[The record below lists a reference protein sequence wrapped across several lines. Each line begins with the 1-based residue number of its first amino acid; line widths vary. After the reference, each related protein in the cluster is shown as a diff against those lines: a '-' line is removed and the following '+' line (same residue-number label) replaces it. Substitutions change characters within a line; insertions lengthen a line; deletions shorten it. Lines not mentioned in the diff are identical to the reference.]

1 MLLNKWVLAGG
12 AAIVVGGVA
21 AVSAATLSQSKH
33 SAERDGA
40 PAPTTI
46 AAAPATPRPH
56 VAGPQA
62 ADPNGAQP
70 GGATAGGDQPGP
82 VQPIADKPFA
92 TKTVTVQGVTF
103 EVPTTWGV
111 APVQTGATDCL
122 TIGGLPVKSVDAA
135 STCQLAIRVVS
146 AQGAA
151 EGGFEPDKPYVV
163 GDGNM
168 CGSAGALPR
177 TVKTVQAS
185 DATVGGYAAEFRAF
199 TGGCF
204 KGTWEQWTVP
214 TAPGVILTRS
224 YADPATE
231 QAARY
236 VVAHAQL
243 PGARSALPLT
253 DRGIIRSVTNTAD
266 GVHITLDRVTRLEQ
280 GGIQNV
286 NPATY
291 PYILP
296 ANLKI
301 NSPMANQG
309 SLTVAQLLQLAAG
322 HTVNGVTPPL
332 STLGAYLHTNGTTVT
347 SMDLFVI

>member
-12 AAIVVGGVA
+12 AALVVGGVA
-21 AVSAATLSQSKH
+21 AVSAATLAQPKH
-33 SAERDGA
+33 TAGRSDGSTRTTASAA
-40 PAPTTI
+40 T
-46 AAAPATPRPH
+46 PATPRPH
-56 VAGPQA
+56 VAGPHV
-62 ADPNGAQP
+62 AQP
-70 GGATAGGDQPGP
+70 GPGSQSSGNQPGGGDGQP
-82 VQPIADKPFA
+82 VADQTFA

-122 TIGGLPVKSVDAA
+122 TIGGVAPKSVNAA

-146 AQGAA
+146 AQTAN
-151 EGGFEPDKPYVV
+151 EGGFDPDKPYVI

-185 DATVGGYAAEFRAF
+185 DATVGGFAAEFRAF

-224 YADPATE
+224 YAAPATE

-243 PGARSALPLT
+243 PGPRSALRLT
-253 DRGIIRSVTNTAD
+253 DRGIIRSVTNAAD

-280 GGIQNV
+280 GGNQNV

-291 PYILP
+291 SYVLP

-301 NSPMANQG
+301 NSPMATQG
-309 SLTVAQLLQLAAG
+309 SLTASQLLQLAAG